1 VKKLEFRLQK
11 VLDYRRM
18 AEEWAK
24 DAFLEAHAKRIAG
37 EAVLQS
43 VLDHRKILVAQ
54 PVSTLHDR
62 LALQGALD
70 KTDDDE
76 RAQLAVLEVLAA
88 DEATAMEDWQR
99 ARRDVQIIEKLREKA
114 VEEWEYDLA
123 RYEQSELDEWTITR
137 RAA

>member
-1 VKKLEFRLQK
+1 MQK

-18 AEEWAK
+18 SEEWAK
-24 DAFLEAHAKRIAG
+24 DAFLEAQAKRIAG
-37 EAVLQS
+37 ETVLQS
-43 VLDHRKILVAQ
+43 VRDHRKTLVAQ

-99 ARRDVQIIEKLREKA
+99 ARRETQVIEKLREKA
-114 VEEWEYDLA
+114 VEEWEYELN
-123 RYEQSELDEWTITR
+123 RHEQAELDEWTVTR

>member
-1 VKKLEFRLQK
+1 MKKLEFRLQK
-11 VLDYRRM
+11 VLEYRQL

-24 DAFLEAHAKRIAG
+24 EAFLEAQAKRIAG
-37 EAVLQS
+37 ETVLES
-43 VLDHRKILVAQ
+43 IKDHRKKLVAQ
-54 PVSTLHDR
+54 PVPTLHDR

-88 DEATAMEDWQR
+88 DEVTAMEDWQR
-99 ARRDVQIIEKLREKA
+99 ARRDVQVIEKLREKA
-114 VEEWEYDLA
+114 VEEWEYELA